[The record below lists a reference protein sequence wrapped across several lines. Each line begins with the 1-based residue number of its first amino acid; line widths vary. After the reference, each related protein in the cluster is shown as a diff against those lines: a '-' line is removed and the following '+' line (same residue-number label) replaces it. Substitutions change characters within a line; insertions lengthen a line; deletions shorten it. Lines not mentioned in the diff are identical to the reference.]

1 MKKIY
6 NFSGEQAFRNY
17 TIPDLFKLK
26 GKKKLTQINVKNSIE
41 TKIAVKANID
51 LLITGYNIVKEI
63 RNIAKNKFITA
74 AIPFTK
80 FKTNDEILSASLEA
94 LENGADAV
102 YTARSPRVVE
112 YLSNESVPVMAHL
125 GLIPRKSIITG
136 GLRAFGKTSE
146 EALSL
151 LKSFKQMENAGAF
164 SVEAE
169 VIAEKTLGFISQN
182 CNLIT
187 ISLGSGN
194 NGDVNYLFMDDICG
208 ENKDLPKHAFSFAK
222 VYKLRDKIYS
232 EKLKAVKKFSKKAK
246 TNNFVPQ
253 NKIVQINSTNLGIFK
268 KKAIKILNNK

>member
-41 TKIAVKANID
+41 TKIAVEANID

-151 LKSFKQMENAGAF
+151 LDSFKKMENAGAF

-268 KKAIKILNNK
+268 KKAVKILNNK

>member
-6 NFSGEQAFRNY
+6 NFSGEKAFRNY
-17 TIPDLFKLK
+17 TIADLFKLK

-41 TKIAVKANID
+41 TKIAVEANID

-268 KKAIKILNNK
+268 KKAVKILNNK

>member
-17 TIPDLFKLK
+17 TIADLFKLK

-41 TKIAVKANID
+41 TKIAVEANID

>member
-17 TIPDLFKLK
+17 TIADLFKLK

-41 TKIAVKANID
+41 TKIAVEANID

-151 LKSFKQMENAGAF
+151 LDSFKKMENAGAF

-194 NGDVNYLFMDDICG
+194 SGDVNYLFMDDICG

-246 TNNFVPQ
+246 TNNFVPH

>member
-41 TKIAVKANID
+41 TKIAVEANID

-151 LKSFKQMENAGAF
+151 LDSFKKMENAGAF

>member
-6 NFSGEQAFRNY
+6 NFSGEQAVRNY

-41 TKIAVKANID
+41 TKIAVEANID

>member
-17 TIPDLFKLK
+17 TIADLFKLK

-41 TKIAVKANID
+41 TKIAVEANID

-94 LENGADAV
+94 LEDGADAV

-151 LKSFKQMENAGAF
+151 LDSFKKMENAGAF

-194 NGDVNYLFMDDICG
+194 YGDVNYLFMDDICG
-208 ENKDLPKHAFSFAK
+208 ENKDLPRHAFSFAK

-268 KKAIKILNNK
+268 KKAVKILNNK

>member
-6 NFSGEQAFRNY
+6 NFSGEKAFRNY
-17 TIPDLFKLK
+17 TIADLFKLK

-41 TKIAVKANID
+41 TKIAVEANID

-151 LKSFKQMENAGAF
+151 LDSFKMMENAGAF

-194 NGDVNYLFMDDICG
+194 SGDVNYLFMDDICG
-208 ENKDLPKHAFSFAK
+208 ENKDLPRHAFSFAK

-246 TNNFVPQ
+246 TNNFAPH
-253 NKIVQINSTNLGIFK
+253 NKIVQINQTNLRIFK

>member
-41 TKIAVKANID
+41 TKIAVEANID

-208 ENKDLPKHAFSFAK
+208 ENRNLPRHAFSFAK
-222 VYKLRDKIYS
+222 VYKLRDKIFD

-246 TNNFVPQ
+246 TNKFVPQ
-253 NKIVQINSTNLGIFK
+253 HKIAQITPENLGIFK
-268 KKAIKILNNK
+268 KNAVKLLNKK

>member
-41 TKIAVKANID
+41 TKIAVEANID

-194 NGDVNYLFMDDICG
+194 NGDINYLFMDDICG

>member
-17 TIPDLFKLK
+17 TIADLFKLK

-41 TKIAVKANID
+41 TKIAVEANID

-151 LKSFKQMENAGAF
+151 LDSFKKMENAGAF

-194 NGDVNYLFMDDICG
+194 SGDVNYLFMDDICG
-208 ENKDLPKHAFSFAK
+208 ENKDLPRHAFSFAK

-246 TNNFVPQ
+246 TNNFAPH
-253 NKIVQINSTNLGIFK
+253 NKIVQINPTNLAIFK
-268 KKAIKILNNK
+268 KKSIKILNNK

>member
-6 NFSGEQAFRNY
+6 NFSGEQAFRNF

-26 GKKKLTQINVKNSIE
+26 GKKKLTQINVKNAIE

-232 EKLKAVKKFSKKAK
+232 EKLKAVKKFNKKAK

>member
-6 NFSGEQAFRNY
+6 NFSGEQAFRKY

-41 TKIAVKANID
+41 TKIAVEANID

-146 EALSL
+146 EALFL
-151 LKSFKQMENAGAF
+151 LDSFKKMENAGAF

-208 ENKDLPKHAFSFAK
+208 ENKDLPKHALSVA
-222 VYKLRDKIYS
+222 
-232 EKLKAVKKFSKKAK
+232 
-246 TNNFVPQ
+246 
-253 NKIVQINSTNLGIFK
+253 
-268 KKAIKILNNK
+268 

>member
-41 TKIAVKANID
+41 TKIAVEANID

-194 NGDVNYLFMDDICG
+194 NGDINYLFMDDICG

-268 KKAIKILNNK
+268 KKAKKILNNK

>member
-41 TKIAVKANID
+41 TKIAVEANID

-194 NGDVNYLFMDDICG
+194 YGDVNYLFMDDICG

-253 NKIVQINSTNLGIFK
+253 NKIVQINSTNLRLFK
-268 KKAIKILNNK
+268 KKSIKILNNK

>member
-17 TIPDLFKLK
+17 TIADLFKLK

-41 TKIAVKANID
+41 TKIAVEANID

-151 LKSFKQMENAGAF
+151 LDSFKKMENAGAF

-194 NGDVNYLFMDDICG
+194 SGDVNYLFMDDICG
-208 ENKDLPKHAFSFAK
+208 ENKDLPRHAFSFAK

-246 TNNFVPQ
+246 TNNFAPH
-253 NKIVQINSTNLGIFK
+253 NKIVQINPTNLRIFK
-268 KKAIKILNNK
+268 KKAIKIINNK

>member
-17 TIPDLFKLK
+17 TIADLFKLK

-41 TKIAVKANID
+41 TKIAVEANID

-253 NKIVQINSTNLGIFK
+253 NKIVQINSTNLRLFK
-268 KKAIKILNNK
+268 KKSIKILNNK

>member
-17 TIPDLFKLK
+17 TIADLFKLK

-41 TKIAVKANID
+41 TKIAVEANID

-151 LKSFKQMENAGAF
+151 LDSFKKMENAGAF

-208 ENKDLPKHAFSFAK
+208 ENKDLPRHAFSFAK

-268 KKAIKILNNK
+268 KKAVKILNNK

>member
-6 NFSGEQAFRNY
+6 NFSGEQAFRNF
-17 TIPDLFKLK
+17 TIADLFKLK

-41 TKIAVKANID
+41 TKIAVEANID

-94 LENGADAV
+94 LEDGADAV

-208 ENKDLPKHAFSFAK
+208 ENKDLPRHAFSFAK

-246 TNNFVPQ
+246 TNNFAPH

>member
-6 NFSGEQAFRNY
+6 NFSGEQAFRNF
-17 TIPDLFKLK
+17 TIADLFKLK

-41 TKIAVKANID
+41 TKIAVEANID

-94 LENGADAV
+94 LEDGADAV

-246 TNNFVPQ
+246 TNNFAPH

>member
-6 NFSGEQAFRNY
+6 NFSGEQAFRNF
-17 TIPDLFKLK
+17 TIADLFKLK

-41 TKIAVKANID
+41 TKIAVEANID

-208 ENKDLPKHAFSFAK
+208 ENKDLPRHAFSFAK

-246 TNNFVPQ
+246 TNNFAPH

>member
-26 GKKKLTQINVKNSIE
+26 GKKKLTQINVKNLIE
-41 TKIAVKANID
+41 TKIAVEANID

-94 LENGADAV
+94 LEDGADAV

-151 LKSFKQMENAGAF
+151 LKTFKQMENAGAF

-208 ENKDLPKHAFSFAK
+208 ENKDLPRHAFSFAK

-246 TNNFVPQ
+246 TNNFAPH

>member
-6 NFSGEQAFRNY
+6 NFSGDQAFRNY
-17 TIPDLFKLK
+17 TIADLFKLK

-41 TKIAVKANID
+41 TKIAVEANID

-151 LKSFKQMENAGAF
+151 LDSFKMMENAGAF

-208 ENKDLPKHAFSFAK
+208 ENKDLPRHAFSFAK

-246 TNNFVPQ
+246 TNNFAPH
-253 NKIVQINSTNLGIFK
+253 NKIVQINPTNLTIFK
-268 KKAIKILNNK
+268 KKSIKILNNK